1 MMINR
6 CMLKIALYYANDYRF
21 SIWFYMGKIRKNYR
35 DCCKKLNRIS
45 LRHLRNLA
53 QLQISFLSL
62 SCIELSDALN
72 LFKYYLQIHFHH
84 ENTL

>member
-1 MMINR
+1 MINR
-6 CMLKIALYYANDYRF
+6 GMFKIALCYANDLCF
-21 SIWFYMGKIRKNYR
+21 SIWYYIVKIWKNYR

-53 QLQISFLSL
+53 HLQIAFLSL
-62 SCIELSDALN
+62 SCIELSEALN
-72 LFKYYLQIHFHH
+72 LFKYYLKIHFHH